1 MSKSIAELRA
11 SQHTALPERTMQ
23 LCLAQILVAEVQQ
36 LEEERSNIIAAE
48 RDEEGQ
54 SKRPRRQGEGRNPRL
69 VEIEARFEDLADEMR
84 EHTGEL
90 RIRAITGGEWRRWVD
105 AHPPR
110 EVGRH
115 EGGQPL
121 FDRVDEDIAYGICNA
136 VDLYHDLARYVI
148 SWNGA
153 ELAEGDW
160 DFIANRA
167 APGDL
172 NDLCRQVVQMHEAVG
187 AKAPLSRRHSSG
199 TTRDEPALNSPSSS
213 E

>member
-23 LCLAQILVAEVQQ
+23 LCLAQKLVAEVQQ
-36 LEEERSNIIAAE
+36 LEEERAEILIVE
-48 RDEEGQ
+48 RDQEGRP
-54 SKRPRRQGEGRNPRL
+54 KRPRRQGEGPNPRL
-69 VEIEARFEDLADEMR
+69 AEIQARFDELADEMR

-90 RIRAITGGEWRRWVD
+90 RIRAVTGGEWRRWVD
-105 AHPPR
+105 AHPAR
-110 EVGRH
+110 EIGRREDGRPTYH
-115 EGGQPL
+115 Q
-121 FDRVDEDIAYGICNA
+121 VDEEIAYGICNA
-136 VDLYHDLARYVI
+136 VDLYHDLSGYVV

-153 ELAEGDW
+153 DLAEGDW

-172 NDLCRQVVQMHEAVG
+172 NELCRQVVQMHEAVG
-187 AKAPLSRRHSSG
+187 AKAPLSRRHSSA
-199 TTRDEPALNSPSSS
+199 TTPDEPASNSPSSS

>member
-11 SQHTALPERTMQ
+11 SQHTALPERTMS
-23 LCLAQILVAEVQQ
+23 LCLAQKLVAEVQQ
-36 LEEERSNIIAAE
+36 LDEERASILATE

-69 VEIEARFEDLADEMR
+69 DEIQARFDELADEMR

-90 RIRAITGGEWRRWVD
+90 RIRAVTGGEWRRWVD
-105 AHPPR
+105 AHPAR
-110 EVGRH
+110 EVGRR
-115 EGGQPL
+115 ESGEPL
-121 FDRVDEDIAYGICNA
+121 FHQIDEEIAYGIANA
-136 VDLYHDLARYVI
+136 VDLYHDLERYVV
-148 SWNGA
+148 SWNGD

-160 DFIANRA
+160 QFIANRA

-172 NDLCRQVVQMHEAVG
+172 NELCRQVVQMHEAVG
-187 AKAPLSRRHSSG
+187 AKAPLSRRHSLE
-199 TTRDEPALNSPSSS
+199 TTPDEPASNSPSNS

>member
-11 SQHTALPERTMQ
+11 SRHTALPERTMP
-23 LCLAQILVAEVQQ
+23 LCLAQKLVAEVQSLQ
-36 LEEERSNIIAAE
+36 EERDAILHSE
-48 RDEEGQ
+48 RAVEGEP
-54 SKRPRRQGEGRNPRL
+54 SRPRRQADKPNPRL
-69 VEIEARFEDLADEMR
+69 TEIAARFDELSDEMR

-105 AHPPR
+105 AHPAR
-110 EVGRH
+110 EAGRRDD
-115 EGGQPL
+115 GQPL
-121 FDRVDEDIAYGICNA
+121 FHQIDETIAYGICNA
-136 VDLYHDLARYVI
+136 VDLYNDLQRFAV
-148 SWNGA
+148 SWNGD

-172 NDLCRQVVQMHEAVG
+172 NEVCRQVVQMHEAVG